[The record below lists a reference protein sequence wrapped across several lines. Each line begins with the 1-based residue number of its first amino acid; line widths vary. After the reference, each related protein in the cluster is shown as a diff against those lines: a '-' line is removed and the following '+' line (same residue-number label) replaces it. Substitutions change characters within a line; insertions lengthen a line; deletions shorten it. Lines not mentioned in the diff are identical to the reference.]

1 MVAPFN
7 KSEIPA
13 FKPQQPLRSEESLT
27 DAQRHKLLVEWN
39 NTTREYPQDKC
50 IHQLFEEQVER
61 TPDAVALVFKGKQ
74 LTYRELNAQANQLA
88 HYLQGLGIGAE
99 VLVGICVERSL
110 EMIVGLLGVL
120 KAGGAYLP
128 LDPEYPQERLQFMLQ
143 DAQVLVL
150 LTQKQLI
157 DQLPEYQGKLI
168 CLDTDWHLIAKS
180 SQGNPFAN
188 TLATNLAYAIYTSGS
203 TGQPKGVIVPHQ
215 AVNRLVLNTNYINFH
230 PSDVVAFASNF
241 SFDAATFEICG
252 ALLNGA
258 SLAIL
263 TKDVLLFSGNFAAQ
277 IHSQKITVLFL
288 TTALFNTLAR
298 VVPSAFQ
305 SVRIL
310 LFGGEAVDPNWV
322 RELLKSGSPQQLLHV
337 YGPTENT
344 TFTTWY
350 IVEDVPEEATT
361 IPIGRPIANT
371 QVYILDEYLQPV
383 AVGVSGELY
392 IGGDGLA
399 RGYLNRPELTDEK
412 FIMNPFDSSKLYK
425 TGDLVRYLPDGNI
438 EYLGRIDN
446 QVKIRG
452 FRIELGE
459 IEAVLRQHPAILETV
474 VVMQQDVSSHKHLV
488 SYIVPKESRAIS
500 RSNLRRFL
508 LEKLP
513 DYMVPGV
520 FIMLDALPLT
530 PNGKV
535 DRQALHNKYSETV
548 ALNLLATD
556 TSNLPMDISNQN
568 QHRDTGL
575 KTIQPNSI
583 RSSLLSLVAKLL
595 HIAIEEIDISA
606 TFLELGM
613 DSLLL
618 LEAMRIIQ
626 TNFGVEVEAQLF
638 FEGVETIDAL
648 ATYIDK
654 NLSSKQEQK
663 SSHQPELELS
673 SIARQPAAKSGSSP
687 HLFEQ
692 TKSLKP
698 SVPVPKSK
706 AMNRPHENVEPE
718 TSVERIISQQLQLMS
733 QQLEFL
739 RTEQPHKERSH
750 DEKTTANLRL
760 EGLSQVS
767 HKERSHDKKTT
778 VTEFAS
784 PKSFHQSA
792 TVTNS
797 SPVCSYN
804 EWDPLEEVIVGIVDE
819 AMVPSWHT
827 IHRATVLPG
836 QEKQMESLAKRT
848 EKQPLPYPEWLVQAA
863 SKCVNEFA
871 HILESEGVIVRRPDI
886 VDYSASFRT
895 PDWEVM
901 NGFCSANPRDV
912 FLVIGNEIIEAP
924 MADRSRYFES
934 WAYRSLLKEYLKG
947 GAKWVAAPKPQ
958 LIDAQYDP
966 DYKTPDPGEERRFV
980 ITEFEPTFDAADF
993 VRFGRDIFVQKS
1005 HVTNSLGIEWV
1016 RRHLG
1021 DEYRV
1026 HEVQSLCPQ
1035 ALHIDTTLVPL
1046 APGKVLVNPLFIDVD
1061 NLPDYF
1067 KSWDILLAPK
1077 PNRTPMTLYDTKV
1090 ISQWVNMN
1098 VLSLDEERV
1107 IVEKSQEST
1116 IQALKDWGFKPI
1128 PCEFESYYP
1137 FMGSFHCATLDVRR
1151 RGELR
1156 SYEMEEGAL

>member
-1 MVAPFN
+1 MVSPFN
-7 KSEIPA
+7 ESEISVFNPE
-13 FKPQQPLRSEESLT
+13 QQFRSEESLT
-27 DAQRHKLLVEWN
+27 DTERHKLLVEWN
-39 NTTREYPQDKC
+39 NTTREYPHDRC
-50 IHQLFEEQVER
+50 IHQLFEEQVKR
-61 TPDAVALVFKGKQ
+61 TPDAVAVVFEEQQ
-74 LTYRELNAQANQLA
+74 LTYLELNARTNQLA
-88 HYLQGLGIGAE
+88 HYLQGLGVVPEI
-99 VLVGICVERSL
+99 LVGICVERSI
-110 EMIVGLLGVL
+110 EMIVGVLGVL
-120 KAGGAYLP
+120 KAGGAYVP
-128 LDPEYPQERLQFMLQ
+128 LDPAYPSERLAFMLQ
-143 DAQVLVL
+143 DSSVPVL
-150 LTQKQLI
+150 LTQSKLI
-157 DQLPEYQGKLI
+157 EKLPPHSAYAI
-168 CLDTDWHLIAKS
+168 CLDSDWAKIAFHS
-180 SQGNPFAN
+180 NENASTTVTPE
-188 TLATNLAYAIYTSGS
+188 NLAYLIYTSGS
-203 TGQPKGVIVPHQ
+203 TGKPKGVLLAHQ
-215 AVNRLVLNTNYINFH
+215 GLCNLATAQIQLFNVQADSRILQ
-230 PSDVVAFASNF
+230 FASF
-241 SFDAATFEICG
+241 SFDASVWEIFMALVSGATLVITKRESLMPG
-252 ALLNGA
+252 SALAGLLRDEA
-258 SLAIL
+258 ITTFTLPPAVLA
-263 TKDVLLFSGNFAAQ
+263 VLSPEEFFALQTIIVA
-277 IHSQKITVLFL
+277 
-288 TTALFNTLAR
+288 
-298 VVPSAFQ
+298 
-305 SVRIL
+305 
-310 LFGGEAVDPNWV
+310 GEACSADLVARWAPGRQFFNA
-322 RELLKSGSPQQLLHV
+322 
-337 YGPTENT
+337 YGPTE
-344 TFTTWY
+344 
-350 IVEDVPEEATT
+350 ATVCAT
-361 IPIGRPIANT
+361 VALCSDGSQKPSIGRPIANT
-371 QVYILDEYLQPV
+371 NIYILDTENKPV
-383 AVGVSGELY
+383 PIGVAGELH
-392 IGGDGLA
+392 IGGVGLA
-399 RGYLNRPELTDEK
+399 RGYLNRPDLTEQK
-412 FIMNPFDSSKLYK
+412 FIPNPFSHEPNSRLYK
-425 TGDLVRYLPDGNI
+425 TGDLVRYLPNGNI
-438 EYLGRIDN
+438 EFIGRIDN

-459 IEAVLRQHPAILETV
+459 IEAVLSQHPAVLETAV
-474 VVMQQDVSSHKHLV
+474 VVQQDTDRQYLTACIIPIKSQ
-488 SYIVPKESRAIS
+488 PIS
-500 RSNLRRFL
+500 RSELRGFL
-508 LEKLP
+508 FEKLP
-513 DYMVPGV
+513 DYMIPGV
-520 FIMLDALPLT
+520 FLMLDTLPLT

-535 DRQALHNKYSETV
+535 DRRALHKYAEKMALKESEIE
-548 ALNLLATD
+548 L
-556 TSNLPMDISNQN
+556 SNLRIDITAQN
-568 QHRDTGL
+568 QPEDTEL
-575 KTIQPNSI
+575 KITRSDSI
-583 RSSLLSLVAKLL
+583 GSTLLSLVAKLL
-595 HIAIEEIDISA
+595 HIEVNEIDISA
-606 TFLELGM
+606 TFLELGI

-618 LEAMRIIQ
+618 LEAMRNIQ
-626 TNFGVEVEAQLF
+626 TTFGVHVEAHQF
-638 FEGVETIDAL
+638 FEDLETIDAL
-648 ATYIDK
+648 ATYIEQNMFLEPSQK
-654 NLSSKQEQK
+654 SYKANELYPLSANSSNLESSKT
-663 SSHQPELELS
+663 
-673 SIARQPAAKSGSSP
+673 SP
-687 HLFEQ
+687 QLAQ
-692 TKSLKP
+692 TKALNLPIAFPKDKP
-698 SVPVPKSK
+698 
-706 AMNRPHENVEPE
+706 MNRPNKNVEPE
-718 TSVERIISQQLQLMS
+718 TNLEKIISQQLQVMSQLMS
-733 QQLEFL
+733 QQLELL
-739 RTEQPHKERSH
+739 RSERPRTERSH
-750 DEKTTANLRL
+750 NE
-760 EGLSQVS
+760 
-767 HKERSHDKKTT
+767 KTT

-792 TVTNS
+792 TVTNP

-804 EWDPLEEVIVGIVDE
+804 EWDPLEEVIVGIVDG

-848 EKQPLPYPEWLVQAA
+848 QKQPLPYPEWLVQAA
-863 SKCVNEFA
+863 TKCVDGFA

-958 LIDAQYDP
+958 LLDTQYDP
-966 DYKTPDPGEERRFV
+966 DYKTPAPGEERRFV

-1026 HEVQSLCPQ
+1026 HELQSLCPQ

>member
-1 MVAPFN
+1 MVAPLN
-7 KSEIPA
+7 KSEISA
-13 FKPQQPLRSEESLT
+13 FNPEQQLRSKESLT
-27 DAQRHKLLVEWN
+27 DAERHKLLVEWN
-39 NTTREYPQDKC
+39 NTTREYPHDRC
-50 IHQLFEEQVER
+50 IHQLFEEQVKR
-61 TPDAVALVFKGKQ
+61 TPDAVAVVFEEQQ
-74 LTYRELNAQANQLA
+74 LTYLELNARANQLA
-88 HYLQGLGIGAE
+88 HYLQGLGVGPE
-99 VLVGICVERSL
+99 VLVGICVERSI

-120 KAGGAYLP
+120 KAGGAYIP
-128 LDPEYPQERLQFMLQ
+128 LDPAYPLERLGFMLE
-143 DAQVLVL
+143 DSSVPVL
-150 LTQKQLI
+150 LTQS
-157 DQLPEYQGKLI
+157 KLI
-168 CLDTDWHLIAKS
+168 EKLPPHSARVVYLDKDWEEIVQPSKENPS
-180 SQGNPFAN
+180 SNV
-188 TLATNLAYAIYTSGS
+188 TSYNLAYVIYTSGS
-203 TGQPKGVIVPHQ
+203 TGKPKGVLVAHKGLCNLAISTIQLFDVQPK
-215 AVNRLVLNTNYINFH
+215 NRILQ
-230 PSDVVAFASNF
+230 FASF
-241 SFDAATFEICG
+241 SFDVSVGEVVMALVSGATLVLASLDSLMLGPALIG
-252 ALLNGA
+252 LLRDKAITTVALPPTVLALLPPED
-258 SLAIL
+258 LPTL
-263 TKDVLLFSGNFAAQ
+263 Q
-277 IHSQKITVLFL
+277 TVIA
-288 TTALFNTLAR
+288 T
-298 VVPSAFQ
+298 
-305 SVRIL
+305 
-310 LFGGEAVDPNWV
+310 GEACNSNLVARWA
-322 RELLKSGSPQQLLHV
+322 SGRQFFNA
-337 YGPTENT
+337 YGPTE
-344 TFTTWY
+344 
-350 IVEDVPEEATT
+350 ATIWAT
-361 IPIGRPIANT
+361 LTLCTDGSQKPSIGRPIANT
-371 QVYILDEYLQPV
+371 NIYILDTENKPV
-383 AVGVSGELY
+383 PIGVAGELH
-392 IGGDGLA
+392 IGGVGLA
-399 RGYLNRPELTDEK
+399 RGYLNRPDLTEQK
-412 FIMNPFDSSKLYK
+412 FIPNPFSHEPNSRLYK
-425 TGDLVRYLPDGNI
+425 TGDLVRYLPNGNI
-438 EYLGRIDN
+438 EFIGRIDN

-459 IEAVLRQHPAILETV
+459 IEAVLSQHPAVLETAIV
-474 VVMQQDVSSHKHLV
+474 ARQDVADRKYLAA
-488 SYIVPKESRAIS
+488 YIVPRDARAIS
-500 RSNLRRFL
+500 RSDWRGFL
-508 LEKLP
+508 KDKLP
-513 DYMVPGV
+513 DYMIPGV
-520 FIMLDALPLT
+520 FVMLDALPLT

-535 DRQALHNKYSETV
+535 NRQVLHEYGETRE
-548 ALNLLATD
+548 LKPLETN
-556 TSNLPMDISNQN
+556 ISNQKMDITSSIK
-568 QHRDTGL
+568 HRDTGL
-575 KTIQPNSI
+575 QTTSSDSI
-583 RSSLLSLVAKLL
+583 SSTLRSFVAKLL
-595 HIAIEEIDISA
+595 QIKSEEIDDNT
-606 TFLELGM
+606 TFLELGT

-618 LEAMRIIQ
+618 LEIMQSIKS
-626 TNFGVEVEAQLF
+626 NFGVNVEVQQF
-638 FEGVETIDAL
+638 FEELETIETL
-648 ATYIDK
+648 ANYIDRNFSEESESSTCSNPELK
-654 NLSSKQEQK
+654 SLDTVKTSTFQSSKPPQK
-663 SSHQPELELS
+663 LAQ
-673 SIARQPAAKSGSSP
+673 AKTFNAAVA
-687 HLFEQ
+687 
-692 TKSLKP
+692 
-698 SVPVPKSK
+698 VPQYK
-706 AMNRPHENVEPE
+706 AMKKPNENVESEP
-718 TSVERIISQQLQLMS
+718 SVERIIAQQLQLMS
-733 QQLEFL
+733 QQLELL
-739 RTEQPHKERSH
+739 RNDKPHKDFKSL
-750 DEKTTANLRL
+750 EKR
-760 EGLSQVS
+760 
-767 HKERSHDKKTT
+767 T

-784 PKSFHQSA
+784 PKSFDRSA
-792 TVTNS
+792 TVTNP

-804 EWDPLEEVIVGIVDE
+804 EWDPLEEVIVGIVDG

-863 SKCVNEFA
+863 TKCVDGFA

-958 LIDAQYDP
+958 LLDSQYDP
-966 DYKTPDPGEERRFV
+966 DYKTPAPGEERRFV

-1026 HEVQSLCPQ
+1026 HELQSLCPQ

>member
-1 MVAPFN
+1 MVAPLN
-7 KSEIPA
+7 KSEISA
-13 FKPQQPLRSEESLT
+13 FNPEQQLRSEETLT
-27 DAQRHKLLVEWN
+27 DAERYKLLVEWN

-61 TPDAVALVFKGKQ
+61 TPDAIAVVFESQQ
-74 LTYRELNAQANQLA
+74 LTYLELNAKANQLV
-88 HYLQGLGIGAE
+88 HYLQELGVGPE
-99 VLVGICVERSL
+99 VLVGICVERSID
-110 EMIVGLLGVL
+110 MIVGLLGIL
-120 KAGGAYLP
+120 KAGGAYVP
-128 LDPEYPQERLQFMLQ
+128 LDAAYPSERLAFMLQ
-143 DAQVLVL
+143 DSSVSVL
-150 LTQKQLI
+150 LTQS
-157 DQLPEYQGKLI
+157 KLI
-168 CLDTDWHLIAKS
+168 EKLPPHSAYVVYLDKDWEEIVQQSKENPS
-180 SQGNPFAN
+180 SSVTPD
-188 TLATNLAYAIYTSGS
+188 NLAYVIYTSGS
-203 TGQPKGVIVPHQ
+203 TGRPKGVCCCHTGVVNLYTDFQSKQPLSVGDRCSLWTGISFDVSVYEIFSALLAGGTLYIVSNNVRSDTQ
-215 AVNRLVLNTNYINFH
+215 TFLDWLNFH
-230 PSDVVAFASNF
+230 
-241 SFDAATFEICG
+241 
-252 ALLNGA
+252 
-258 SLAIL
+258 
-263 TKDVLLFSGNFAAQ
+263 Q
-277 IHSQKITVLFL
+277 IHSAYIPPFMLNQLSERVLQGTHKVSLRRLLVGVEPIPTRLL
-288 TTALFNTLAR
+288 TSLSKEIPGLYIIN
-298 VVPSAFQ
+298 
-305 SVRIL
+305 
-310 LFGGEAVDPNWV
+310 G
-322 RELLKSGSPQQLLHV
+322 
-337 YGPTENT
+337 YGPTEATICATLYSVSSFEVRSGNT
-344 TFTTWY
+344 
-350 IVEDVPEEATT
+350 
-361 IPIGRPIANT
+361 PIGKPVLNT
-371 QVYILDEYLQPV
+371 KIYLLNEQMQPV
-383 AVGVSGELY
+383 PIGVPGELH
-392 IGGDGLA
+392 IGGVGLA
-399 RGYLNRPELTDEK
+399 RGYLNRPNLTKEK
-412 FIMNPFDSSKLYK
+412 FISNSFSNEPGDRLYK
-425 TGDLVRYLPDGNI
+425 TGDLARYLPDGNI
-438 EYLGRIDN
+438 EFIGRIDN

-459 IEAVLRQHPAILETV
+459 IEAVLSQHPAVLETV
-474 VVMQQDVSSHKHLV
+474 VVARQDVSDRKYLAA
-488 SYIVPKESRAIS
+488 YIVPRDARAIS
-500 RSNLRRFL
+500 RSNLCSFL
-508 LEKLP
+508 KEKLP
-513 DYMVPGV
+513 VHMIPGV
-520 FIMLDALPLT
+520 FVMLDALPLT

-535 DRQALHNKYSETV
+535 DRHALHEYGETME
-548 ALNLLATD
+548 LNPSQTNI
-556 TSNLPMDISNQN
+556 SNLKMDINSPAK
-568 QHRDTGL
+568 HRDTGL
-575 KTIQPNSI
+575 KTTPSDSI
-583 RSSLLSLVAKLL
+583 RSTLRSLVAKLL
-595 HIAIEEIDISA
+595 QIESDEIDATA
-606 TFLELGM
+606 TFLELGT

-618 LEAMRIIQ
+618 LEIMQSIKS
-626 TNFGVEVEAQLF
+626 NFGVKVEVQQF
-638 FEGVETIDAL
+638 FEELETIETL
-648 ATYIDK
+648 ANYIEK
-654 NLSSKQEQK
+654 NGLEDSESSTFPNFELKFLDTIEELTSSKSPQELAQ
-663 SSHQPELELS
+663 
-673 SIARQPAAKSGSSP
+673 A
-687 HLFEQ
+687 Q
-692 TKSLKP
+692 TLDVAVA
-698 SVPVPKSK
+698 VPQYKTMKK
-706 AMNRPHENVEPE
+706 ANENVESE
-718 TSVERIISQQLQLMS
+718 TSVERIIAQQLQLMS
-733 QQLEFL
+733 QQLELL
-739 RTEQPHKERSH
+739 RNDK
-750 DEKTTANLRL
+750 
-760 EGLSQVS
+760 S
-767 HKERSHDKKTT
+767 HKDLKPLEKRT

-784 PKSFHQSA
+784 PKSFDRSA
-792 TVTNS
+792 TVTNP

-804 EWDPLEEVIVGIVDE
+804 EWDPLEEVIVGIVDG

-863 SKCVNEFA
+863 TKCVDGFA

-958 LIDAQYDP
+958 LLDTQYDP
-966 DYKTPDPGEERRFV
+966 DYKTPAPGEERRFV

-1021 DEYRV
+1021 DKYRV
-1026 HEVQSLCPQ
+1026 HEVKSLCPQ

>member
-1 MVAPFN
+1 M
-7 KSEIPA
+7 SD
-13 FKPQQPLRSEESLT
+13 SLT
-27 DAQRHKLLVEWN
+27 LLTEAERHQLLVEWN
-39 NTTREYPQDKC
+39 NTLVDYPLDKC
-50 IHQLFEEQVER
+50 IHQLFEEQVR
-61 TPDAVALVFKGKQ
+61 RSPDAIAVILEGEQ
-74 LTYRELNAQANQLA
+74 LTYRELNQQANTIA
-88 HYLQGLGIGAE
+88 HHLRSLGVEPE
-99 VLVGICVERSL
+99 VLVGICVERSI
-110 EMIVGLLGVL
+110 EMIVGILGIL
-120 KAGGAYLP
+120 KAGGAYVP
-128 LDPEYPQERLQFMLQ
+128 LDPAYPFERLSFMLE
-143 DAQVLVL
+143 DSSVPVL
-150 LTQKQLI
+150 LTQS
-157 DQLPEYQGKLI
+157 KLI
-168 CLDTDWHLIAKS
+168 EKLPPHSARVVYLDKDREEIVQQSKENPS
-180 SQGNPFAN
+180 SRVTPD
-188 TLATNLAYAIYTSGS
+188 NLAYVIYTSGS
-203 TGQPKGVIVPHQ
+203 TGRPKGVCCCHTGVVNLYTDFQSKQPLSVRDRCSLWTAISFDVSVYEIFSALLAGGSLYIVSSNVRSDTQ
-215 AVNRLVLNTNYINFH
+215 TFLDWLNFH
-230 PSDVVAFASNF
+230 
-241 SFDAATFEICG
+241 
-252 ALLNGA
+252 
-258 SLAIL
+258 
-263 TKDVLLFSGNFAAQ
+263 Q
-277 IHSQKITVLFL
+277 IHSAYIPPFMLKQLSERLLEEADKF
-288 TTALFNTLAR
+288 ALRRLLVGVEPIPARLLALL
-298 VVPSAFQ
+298 SK
-305 SVRIL
+305 RIP
-310 LFGGEAVDPNWV
+310 G
-322 RELLKSGSPQQLLHV
+322 LHIING
-337 YGPTENT
+337 YGPTEATICATLYSVSSFEVRSGNT
-344 TFTTWY
+344 
-350 IVEDVPEEATT
+350 
-361 IPIGRPIANT
+361 PIGKPVMNT
-371 QVYILDEYLQPV
+371 KIYLLNEQMQPV
-383 AVGVSGELY
+383 PIGVPGEIH
-392 IGGDGLA
+392 IGGVGLA
-399 RGYLNRPELTDEK
+399 RGYLNRPDLTEEK
-412 FIMNPFDSSKLYK
+412 FIPNPFSNEPGVRVSGTAPPDLACAEYFHLYK
-425 TGDLVRYLPDGNI
+425 TGDLARYLPDGNI
-438 EYLGRIDN
+438 EFIGRIDN

-459 IEAVLRQHPAILETV
+459 IEAVLFQHPAVLETV
-474 VVMQQDVSSHKHLV
+474 VVARQDVSNRKYLAAYVVTRDS
-488 SYIVPKESRAIS
+488 EAIS
-500 RSNLRRFL
+500 RNDLRGFL
-508 LEKLP
+508 KEKLP
-513 DYMVPGV
+513 DYMIPRV
-520 FIMLDALPLT
+520 FVMLDALPLT

-535 DRQALHNKYSETV
+535 DRQALHEYGETMELNPSET
-548 ALNLLATD
+548 N
-556 TSNLPMDISNQN
+556 ISNFKMDN
-568 QHRDTGL
+568 NSPTKHRDTGL
-575 KTIQPNSI
+575 KATPSDSI
-583 RSSLLSLVAKLL
+583 RSILRSLVAKLL
-595 HIAIEEIDISA
+595 QIESDEIDATA
-606 TFLELGM
+606 TFLELGT

-618 LEAMRIIQ
+618 LEAMRRIE
-626 TNFGVEVEAQLF
+626 TTFGVQVEAQKF
-638 FEGVETIDAL
+638 FEELETIDAL
-648 ATYIDK
+648 ATYIEQ

-663 SSHQPELELS
+663 SS
-673 SIARQPAAKSGSSP
+673 RQPKLEFSSVTPKPATESGKSP
-687 HLFEQ
+687 QLCAQ
-692 TKSLKP
+692 TKSLNASA
-698 SVPVPKSK
+698 SVPTGK
-706 AMNRPHENVEPE
+706 AMNRSNENVEPE

-739 RTEQPHKERSH
+739 RTEKPYKERSPSG
-750 DEKTTANLRL
+750 KTTL
-760 EGLSQVS
+760 
-767 HKERSHDKKTT
+767 
-778 VTEFAS
+778 TEFAF
-784 PKSFHQSA
+784 PKSCHQSD
-792 TVTNS
+792 TVTHS

-804 EWDPLEEVIVGIVDE
+804 EWDPLEEVIVGIVDG

-848 EKQPLPYPEWLVQAA
+848 QKQPLPYPEWLVQAA
-863 SKCVNEFA
+863 TKCVDGFA

-934 WAYRSLLKEYLKG
+934 WAYRSLLKEYLKA

-958 LIDAQYDP
+958 LLDSQYDP
-966 DYKTPDPGEERRFV
+966 NYKTPDPGEERRFV

-1026 HEVQSLCPQ
+1026 HELQSLCPQ

>member
-1 MVAPFN
+1 MVAPLN
-7 KSEIPA
+7 KSEISA
-13 FKPQQPLRSEESLT
+13 FNPEQQLRSEENLT
-27 DAQRHKLLVEWN
+27 DAERYKLLVEWN

-61 TPDAVALVFKGKQ
+61 TPDAIAVVFESQQ
-74 LTYRELNAQANQLA
+74 LTYLELNAKANQLA
-88 HYLQGLGIGAE
+88 HYLQELGVGPE
-99 VLVGICVERSL
+99 VLVGICVERSID
-110 EMIVGLLGVL
+110 MIVGLLGIL
-120 KAGGAYLP
+120 KAGGAYVP
-128 LDPEYPQERLQFMLQ
+128 LDAAYPSERLAFMLQ
-143 DAQVLVL
+143 DSSVSVL
-150 LTQKQLI
+150 LTQS
-157 DQLPEYQGKLI
+157 KLI
-168 CLDTDWHLIAKS
+168 EKLPPHSAYVVYLDKDWEEIVQQSKENPS
-180 SQGNPFAN
+180 SSVTPD
-188 TLATNLAYAIYTSGS
+188 NLAYVIYTSGS
-203 TGQPKGVIVPHQ
+203 TGRPKGVCCCHTGVVNLYTDFQSKQPLSVGDRCSLWTGISFDVSVYEIFSALLAGGTLYIVSNNVRSDTQ
-215 AVNRLVLNTNYINFH
+215 TFLDWLNFH
-230 PSDVVAFASNF
+230 
-241 SFDAATFEICG
+241 
-252 ALLNGA
+252 
-258 SLAIL
+258 
-263 TKDVLLFSGNFAAQ
+263 Q
-277 IHSQKITVLFL
+277 IHSAYIPPFMLNQLSERVLQGTHKVSLRRLLVGVEPIPTRLL
-288 TTALFNTLAR
+288 TSLSKEIPGLYIIN
-298 VVPSAFQ
+298 
-305 SVRIL
+305 
-310 LFGGEAVDPNWV
+310 G
-322 RELLKSGSPQQLLHV
+322 
-337 YGPTENT
+337 YGPTEATICATLYSVSSFEVRSGNT
-344 TFTTWY
+344 
-350 IVEDVPEEATT
+350 
-361 IPIGRPIANT
+361 PIGKPVLNT
-371 QVYILDEYLQPV
+371 KIYLLNEQMQPV
-383 AVGVSGELY
+383 PIGVPGELH
-392 IGGDGLA
+392 IGGVGLA
-399 RGYLNRPELTDEK
+399 RGYLNRPNLTKEK
-412 FIMNPFDSSKLYK
+412 FIPNPFSNEPGDRLYK
-425 TGDLVRYLPDGNI
+425 TGDLARYLPDGNI
-438 EYLGRIDN
+438 EFIGRIDN

-459 IEAVLRQHPAILETV
+459 IEAVLSQHPAVLETAV
-474 VVMQQDVSSHKHLV
+474 VARQDVSDRKYLAA
-488 SYIVPKESRAIS
+488 YIVSRDARAIS
-500 RSNLRRFL
+500 RNDLRGFL
-508 LEKLP
+508 KDKLP
-513 DYMVPGV
+513 DYMIPGV
-520 FIMLDALPLT
+520 FVMLDALPLI

-535 DRQALHNKYSETV
+535 DRQALHEYGETTELNPSETNIS
-548 ALNLLATD
+548 ALNMNINSPTK
-556 TSNLPMDISNQN
+556 
-568 QHRDTGL
+568 HRDTGL
-575 KTIQPNSI
+575 KTTQSDSL
-583 RSSLLSLVAKLL
+583 RSTLRSLVAKLL
-595 HIAIEEIDISA
+595 QIENDEIDATA
-606 TFLELGM
+606 TFLELGI
-613 DSLLL
+613 DSILI
-618 LEAMRIIQ
+618 LEAMRRIE
-626 TNFGVEVEAQLF
+626 TTFGVQVEAQQF
-638 FEGVETIDAL
+638 FEELETIEAL
-648 ATYIDK
+648 ATYIEQ
-654 NLSSKQEQK
+654 NLSSKQEPK
-663 SSHQPELELS
+663 SSQQPELELS
-673 SIARQPAAKSGSSP
+673 SVTPKPATESGKSP
-687 HLFEQ
+687 QLFAQ
-692 TKSLKP
+692 TKILNP
-698 SVPVPKSK
+698 PISVPKGK
-706 AMNRPHENVEPE
+706 AMNRPNENVEPE

-733 QQLEFL
+733 QLMSQQLELL
-739 RTEQPHKERSH
+739 RSERPRTERSH
-750 DEKTTANLRL
+750 NE
-760 EGLSQVS
+760 
-767 HKERSHDKKTT
+767 KTT

-792 TVTNS
+792 TVTNP

-804 EWDPLEEVIVGIVDE
+804 EWDPLEEVIVGIVDG

-863 SKCVNEFA
+863 TKCVDGFA

-958 LIDAQYDP
+958 LLDSQYDP
-966 DYKTPDPGEERRFV
+966 DYKTPAPGEERRFV

-1026 HEVQSLCPQ
+1026 HELQSLCPQ

>member
-7 KSEIPA
+7 KSEMPA
-13 FKPQQPLRSEESLT
+13 FNPEQQLRSEESLT
-27 DAQRHKLLVEWN
+27 DTERHKLLVEWN
-39 NTTREYPQDKC
+39 KTTTEYPHDRC

-61 TPDAVALVFKGKQ
+61 APDAVAVVFEGEQ
-74 LTYRELNAQANQLA
+74 LTYQQLNARANQLA
-88 HYLQGLGIGAE
+88 LYLRSLGVKPE
-99 VLVGICVERSL
+99 VLVGICVERSFDA
-110 EMIVGLLGVL
+110 IVGILGIL
-120 KAGGAYLP
+120 KAGGAYVPIDPAYPSERIAYMLNDSQLP
-128 LDPEYPQERLQFMLQ
+128 
-143 DAQVLVL
+143 VL
-150 LTQKQLI
+150 LTQQKLVAS
-157 DQLPEYQGKLI
+157 LPQHQARVV
-168 CLDTDWHLIAKS
+168 CLDADWEEISVMSFLPPITDVT
-180 SQGNPFAN
+180 PE
-188 TLATNLAYAIYTSGS
+188 NLAYIIYTSGS
-203 TGQPKGVIVPHQ
+203 TGKPKGVLIAHQ
-215 AVNRLVLNTNYINFH
+215 GLCNLVQTQIKLFNVR
-230 PSDVVAFASNF
+230 PDSRVLQFASI
-241 SFDAATFEICG
+241 SFDASIWEIVMALCVG
-252 ALLNGA
+252 GQLCLGTREQLQPGPALLQ
-258 SLAIL
+258 
-263 TKDVLLFSGNFAAQ
+263 LLKE
-277 IHSQKITVLFL
+277 QKITHANL
-288 TTALFNTLAR
+288 
-298 VVPSAFQ
+298 VPSVLAALPDEELPTLENI
-305 SVRIL
+305 VV
-310 LFGGEAVDPNWV
+310 GGEECPHSLVERWANG
-322 RELLKSGSPQQLLHV
+322 RRFFNL
-337 YGPTENT
+337 YGPTEST
-344 TFTTWY
+344 
-350 IVEDVPEEATT
+350 VCATIAQCFKST
-361 IPIGRPIANT
+361 GALSIGRPISNT
-371 QVYILDEYLQPV
+371 KIYIIDTENQPV
-383 AVGVSGELY
+383 PIGVLGELH
-392 IGGDGLA
+392 IGGVGLA
-399 RGYLNRPELTDEK
+399 RGYLNRPDLTEQK
-412 FIMNPFDSSKLYK
+412 FIPNPFSDESDSRLYK
-425 TGDLVRYLPDGNI
+425 TGDLARYLPDGNI
-438 EYLGRIDN
+438 EFLGRIDN

-459 IEAVLRQHPAILETV
+459 IEAVLSQHPAVLKTAIV
-474 VVMQQDVSSHKHLV
+474 VQQDADRKYLTAC
-488 SYIVPKESRAIS
+488 IIPKNSQAIS
-500 RSNLRRFL
+500 RSDLRGFL
-508 LEKLP
+508 FEKLP
-513 DYMVPGV
+513 DYMIPGV
-520 FIMLDALPLT
+520 FLMLDALPLT

-535 DRQALHNKYSETV
+535 DRRALHEYAEKMALKESEIE
-548 ALNLLATD
+548 L
-556 TSNLPMDISNQN
+556 SNLNIDITAQN
-568 QHRDTGL
+568 HQEDTEL
-575 KTIQPNSI
+575 KITRSDSI
-583 RSSLLSLVAKLL
+583 GSTLLSLVAKLL
-595 HIAIEEIDISA
+595 HIEVKEIDVSA
-606 TFLELGM
+606 TFLELGI

-618 LEAMRIIQ
+618 LEAMRNIQ
-626 TNFGVEVEAQLF
+626 TTFGVHVEAHQF
-638 FEGVETIDAL
+638 FEELETIDAL
-648 ATYIDK
+648 ATYIEQ
-654 NLSSKQEQK
+654 NMSLEPSQK
-663 SSHQPELELS
+663 SSKESEVYPISTTPAYLESTKTPPQFAQTQALNLP
-673 SIARQPAAKSGSSP
+673 IAFSKN
-687 HLFEQ
+687 
-692 TKSLKP
+692 KP
-698 SVPVPKSK
+698 
-706 AMNRPHENVEPE
+706 MNRPNENVEPE
-718 TSVERIISQQLQLMS
+718 TNLEKIISQQLQVMSQLMS
-733 QQLEFL
+733 QQLELL

-750 DEKTTANLRL
+750 NE
-760 EGLSQVS
+760 
-767 HKERSHDKKTT
+767 KTT

-792 TVTNS
+792 TVTNP

-804 EWDPLEEVIVGIVDE
+804 EWDPLEEVIVGIVDG

-848 EKQPLPYPEWLVQAA
+848 QKQPLPYPEWLVQAA
-863 SKCVNEFA
+863 SKCVEGFA
-871 HILESEGVIVRRPDI
+871 HILESEGVIVRRPDV

-958 LIDAQYDP
+958 LLDAQYDP
-966 DYKTPDPGEERRFV
+966 DYKTPAPGEESRYV

-1026 HEVQSLCPQ
+1026 HELQSLCPQ

-1116 IQALKDWGFKPI
+1116 IQALKNWGFKPI

>member
-1 MVAPFN
+1 MIKHFNNSKISVAN
-7 KSEIPA
+7 SE
-13 FKPQQPLRSEESLT
+13 QQFDGKQTSTEAE
-27 DAQRHKLLVEWN
+27 RHKFLVEWN
-39 NTTREYPQDKC
+39 HTTKEYPQDKC
-50 IHQLFEEQVER
+50 IHQLFEEQVEL
-61 TPDAVALVFKGKQ
+61 TPNAVVVLFEGEQ
-74 LTYRELNAQANQLA
+74 LTYRELNARANQLA
-88 HYLQGLGIGAE
+88 HYLKTLGVGPE
-99 VLVGICVERSL
+99 VLVGICVERSI
-110 EMIVGLLGVL
+110 EMIVGLLGIL

-128 LDPEYPQERLQFMLQ
+128 LDAEYPQERLQFMLQ
-143 DAQVLVL
+143 DAQVSVL
-150 LTQKQLI
+150 LTQERLI
-157 DQLPEYQGKLI
+157 NKLPEHQAKLVYV
-168 CLDTDWHLIAKS
+168 DTDWHLIAKS
-180 SQGNPFAN
+180 RQDNPI
-188 TLATNLAYAIYTSGS
+188 TDTQTTNLAYVIYTSGS
-203 TGQPKGVIVPHQ
+203 TGKPKGVTVPHR
-215 AVNRLVLNTNYINFH
+215 AVTRLVLNTNYINLQ
-230 PSDVVAFASNF
+230 PLDVVAFASNV
-241 SFDAATFEICG
+241 SFDAATFEIWG
-252 ALLNGA
+252 TLLNGA
-258 SLAIL
+258 SLAVI
-263 TKDVLLFSGNFAAQ
+263 TKDVALSPCDFAAQ
-277 IHSQKITVLFL
+277 IHELGITVLFL
-288 TTALFNTLAR
+288 TTALFNLLVR
-298 VVPSAFQ
+298 EVPSALQ
-305 SVRIL
+305 SVQHL
-310 LFGGEAVDPNWV
+310 LFGGEAPDPKWV
-322 RELLKSGSPQQLLHV
+322 KQLLKKGSPQRVVHV

-350 IVEDVPEEATT
+350 LVQDVPEEATT

-383 AVGVSGELY
+383 PVGATGELH
-392 IGGDGLA
+392 IGGAGLA
-399 RGYLNRPELTDEK
+399 RGYLNCPELTNEK
-412 FIMNPFDSSKLYK
+412 FIPNPFDNSKLYK
-425 TGDLVRYLPDGNI
+425 TGDLARYLPNGNI

-459 IEAVLRQHPAILETV
+459 IEAVLRQHPAVLGTV
-474 VVMQQDVSSHKHLV
+474 VVMRQDVSDRKYLV
-488 SYIVPKESRAIS
+488 AYIVPKESTAIT
-500 RSNLRRFL
+500 RSDLRGFL
-508 LEKLP
+508 KEKLP
-513 DYMVPGV
+513 NYMIPGV
-520 FIMLDALPLT
+520 FVMLDALPLT
-530 PNGKV
+530 SNGKV
-535 DRQALHNKYSETV
+535 DRRALPEDAEKMALKESEIE
-548 ALNLLATD
+548 L
-556 TSNLPMDISNQN
+556 SNLNIDIPTYTKQG
-568 QHRDTGL
+568 DTVL
-575 KTIQPNSI
+575 ENTRLESI
-583 RSSLLSLVAKLL
+583 SSTLRSLMAKLL
-595 HIAIEEIDISA
+595 QIDINEIDASA
-606 TFLELGM
+606 TFLDLGT

-618 LEAMRIIQ
+618 LEAVRSIQ
-626 TNFGVEVEAQLF
+626 SHFGVQVKVQQF
-638 FEGVETIDAL
+638 FEELETIDAL
-648 ATYIDK
+648 ATYIEQNMSFEPEQK
-654 NLSSKQEQK
+654 NYQENELYPIRVTPANLESSKT
-663 SSHQPELELS
+663 
-673 SIARQPAAKSGSSP
+673 SP
-687 HLFEQ
+687 KLAQ
-692 TKSLKP
+692 TKVLN
-698 SVPVPKSK
+698 VPIAVPEDR
-706 AMNRPHENVEPE
+706 AMNRLNENVEPE

-733 QQLEFL
+733 QQLELL
-739 RTEQPHKERSH
+739 RNERPRKERSH
-750 DEKTTANLRL
+750 DE
-760 EGLSQVS
+760 
-767 HKERSHDKKTT
+767 KTT

-792 TVTNS
+792 TVTHS

-804 EWDPLEEVIVGIVDE
+804 EWDPLEEVIVGIVDG

-848 EKQPLPYPEWLVQAA
+848 QKQPLPYPEWLVQAA
-863 SKCVNEFA
+863 SKCVEEFA

-924 MADRSRYFES
+924 MADRTRYFES

-958 LIDAQYDP
+958 LLDAQYDP
-966 DYKTPDPGEERRFV
+966 DYKAPAPGEERRFV

-1005 HVTNSLGIEWV
+1005 HVTNSFGIEWV

-1061 NLPDYF
+1061 SLPDYF

-1077 PNRTPMTLYDTKV
+1077 PNRTPMALYDTKV

-1107 IVEKSQEST
+1107 IVEKSQEYM

-1151 RGELR
+1151 RGVLR

>member
-1 MVAPFN
+1 MTLVLTALLFVIELRHMVSPFN
-7 KSEIPA
+7 ESEISVFNPE
-13 FKPQQPLRSEESLT
+13 QQFRSEESLT
-27 DAQRHKLLVEWN
+27 DTERHKLLVEWN

-61 TPDAVALVFKGKQ
+61 TPDAVALVFEGDQ
-74 LTYRELNAQANQLA
+74 LTYGELNVKANQLA
-88 HYLQGLGIGAE
+88 HYLQGLGVGPE

-110 EMIVGLLGVL
+110 EMIVGLLGIL

-143 DAQVLVL
+143 DAGVSVL
-150 LTQKQLI
+150 LTQERFI
-157 DQLPEYQGKLI
+157 DKLPEHQGELF
-168 CLDTDWHLIAKS
+168 CLDTNWHLIAKS
-180 SQGNPFAN
+180 SQDNPNAN
-188 TLATNLAYAIYTSGS
+188 TQATNLAYAIYTSGS
-203 TGQPKGVIVPHQ
+203 TGQPKGVEVVHRG
-215 AVNRLVLNTNYINFH
+215 VNRLLFGVNYVHLDATQRFLQIA
-230 PSDVVAFASNF
+230 PI
-241 SFDAATFEICG
+241 SFDASTFEIWG
-252 ALLNGA
+252 ALLHGA
-258 SLAIL
+258 RC
-263 TKDVLLFSGNFAAQ
+263 
-277 IHSQKITVLFL
+277 VLFPGNIPTAKSLSHEIHKHGITILWL
-288 TTALFNTLAR
+288 TAALFNAI
-298 VVPSAFQ
+298 VNDDPQA
-305 SVRIL
+305 L
-310 LFGGEAVDPNWV
+310 LGIKQLLIGGEALSV
-322 RELLKSGSPQQLLHV
+322 RHV
-337 YGPTENT
+337 RKALSTLPLTQIINGYGPTEST
-344 TFTTWY
+344 TFTCCYAIPRQLETA
-350 IVEDVPEEATT
+350 IES

-371 QVYILDEYLQPV
+371 QVYILDEHLQPV
-383 AVGVSGELY
+383 SVGARGELH
-392 IGGDGLA
+392 IGGAGLA
-399 RGYLNRPELTDEK
+399 RGYLNRPELTEEK
-412 FIMNPFDSSKLYK
+412 FIANPFDNSKLYK
-425 TGDLVRYLPDGNI
+425 TGDLARYLPDGNI

-459 IEAVLRQHPAILETV
+459 IEAILKQHPAVLETAIV
-474 VVMQQDVSSHKHLV
+474 VSQDVTGHKYLV
-488 SYIVPKESRAIS
+488 VYIVLKNSKAIS
-500 RSNLRRFL
+500 RSELRGFL
-508 LEKLP
+508 FDKLP
-513 DYMVPGV
+513 DYMIPGV

-535 DRQALHNKYSETV
+535 DRRVLKEDAKKLPLKESEVEQFNLEINPTNGNKQE
-548 ALNLLATD
+548 D
-556 TSNLPMDISNQN
+556 TE
-568 QHRDTGL
+568 L
-575 KTIQPNSI
+575 KTIRWDNINSTLG
-583 RSSLLSLVAKLL
+583 SLIAKLL
-595 HIAIEEIDISA
+595 HIAIKEIDNSV

-626 TNFGVEVEAQLF
+626 TTFEVQLEAQQF
-638 FEGVETIDAL
+638 FEELETIDAL
-648 ATYIDK
+648 ARYIEHNSLWEGEPERYQKIDSTQARASLLANVK
-654 NLSSKQEQK
+654 PVKPLQNLAQPLQVPLAVPPNK
-663 SSHQPELELS
+663 S
-673 SIARQPAAKSGSSP
+673 
-687 HLFEQ
+687 
-692 TKSLKP
+692 
-698 SVPVPKSK
+698 
-706 AMNRPHENVEPE
+706 MNRPNENVEFQ
-718 TSVERIISQQLQLMS
+718 TSVEKIISQQLQLMS
-733 QQLEFL
+733 QQLEIL
-739 RTEQPHKERSH
+739 RREPGSTDRSH
-750 DEKTTANLRL
+750 NE
-760 EGLSQVS
+760 
-767 HKERSHDKKTT
+767 KTT

-792 TVTNS
+792 TVTNP

-804 EWDPLEEVIVGIVDE
+804 EWDPLEEVIVGIVDG

-848 EKQPLPYPEWLVQAA
+848 QKQPLPYPEWLVQAA
-863 SKCVNEFA
+863 TKCVNEFA
-871 HILESEGVIVRRPDI
+871 HILESEGVVVRRPDV

-901 NGFCSANPRDV
+901 NGFCAANPRDV

-958 LIDAQYDP
+958 LLDTQYDP
-966 DYKTPDPGEERRFV
+966 DYKTPAPGEERRFV

-1026 HEVQSLCPQ
+1026 HELQSLCPQ